1 MNKADLSLIVAEK
14 HGFNQAEAERVVNTV
29 INSMKDA
36 LANKDRIQFIG
47 FGSFEVVDRAER
59 TINNP
64 QTKEPMTVPATK
76 AVRFKAGKE
85 LKELVK

>member
-29 INSMKDA
+29 INSMKNA
-36 LANKDRIQFIG
+36 LANKERIQFIG

>member
-29 INSMKDA
+29 INSMKNA
-36 LANKDRIQFIG
+36 LANKERIQFIG

-64 QTKEPMTVPATK
+64 QTKEP
-76 AVRFKAGKE
+76 RLYQR
-85 LKELVK
+85 LKLFVLKQVKSLKN